1 MSANVYN
8 EKMVQ
13 PDEKML
19 SYDLGETKAYL
30 DTIAGFIASEYGNFK
45 PEWKFYNQNTGWIL
59 KMLTK
64 KRNVLFVVP
73 CEGFFRIAFTFGDK
87 AANLILSSEL
97 PDTIKQLLLDARKH
111 AEGRTIVIDVKSES
125 DLENI
130 LKMIRIKLT

>member
-97 PDTIKQLLLDARKH
+97 PDTIKQLLLDARKY

-125 DLENI
+125 DMENI